1 MDQKILD
8 VLNRNNLTSCTS
20 VISQLEV
27 IVLMKISMKKR
38 AKKCTGLSKSIEKEE
53 T

>member
-1 MDQKILD
+1 MEQKNLY

-20 VISQLEV
+20 VIARLEV
-27 IVLMKISMKKR
+27 VVYKISMKKR
-38 AKKCTGLSKSIEKEE
+38 AKKCTGLAKSIEKEE